1 MPIDPATGQRLP
13 YAGEPGAASGA
24 PPMPPGGP
32 GAAPGV
38 PPDGAAAAPMPTPE
52 DEAMGRVTEM
62 ASQAPEPS
70 KPYTV
75 KALETLLKQF
85 NETVDI
91 LSGGDLPELDVDFGE
106 EKKMHTPIPADLF
119 VPLVALSEALKMVEG
134 GKFADKYDFDPLGMD
149 SDVGVRK
156 ATAQLVRL
164 SKDKKLVAAMQ
175 APMGDEEPEVGPA
188 PEMGAMSSEDEE
200 LAAGL
205 A

>member
-1 MPIDPATGQRLP
+1 
-13 YAGEPGAASGA
+13 
-24 PPMPPGGP
+24 
-32 GAAPGV
+32 
-38 PPDGAAAAPMPTPE
+38 
-52 DEAMGRVTEM
+52 MGRVTEM

-106 EKKMHTPIPADLF
+106 EKKMNTPIPADLF